1 MRRSNG
7 AAARAGTVLICAF
20 AATLSLRLTPADA
33 ADADIMLY
41 KGVDREQKLI
51 DGAKQ
56 EGEIVIYSTLIVNQ
70 ALRPIV
76 DAFQKTYPFLK
87 TSYWRA
93 TTEDIVQKS
102 LAETRANNMVGDVLE
117 GTGLGELAATANLGQ
132 PFYSPELDAYPER
145 YRDPH
150 GVWAPTRLSYYS
162 IAYNTKLVPDD
173 SAPKSYADLLDP
185 RWTGKMAWRVGT
197 GTGVELFLTSLRQA
211 WGEDKAMDYFK
222 KLAQQ
227 KIVNFASGSARTLVD
242 RVIAGDYSIAINIYA
257 HHALISEEKGAPV
270 KPKLLDPTPSSTGTM
285 VIPHGVHHPYA
296 ALLFADFLLSKQGQG
311 MMGGTEYFPVRP
323 DVPAAQQLRAVV
335 PSVAGVPENFI
346 KPDDMQNMEASSE
359 KIYDD
364 LFR

>member
-1 MRRSNG
+1 MRRSSG
-7 AAARAGTVLICAF
+7 APGRFAPMLAFVAAVTVLICDR
-20 AATLSLRLTPADA
+20 AAA
-33 ADADIMLY
+33 ADQSDIMLY
-41 KGVDREQKLI
+41 KGADRDQRLL
-51 DGAKQ
+51 DGAKK
-56 EGEIVIYSTLIVNQ
+56 EGELIIYSTLIVNQ

-76 DAFQKTYPFLK
+76 DAFQKTYPFVK

-132 PFYSPELDAYPER
+132 SFYSPELDSYPEK

-173 SAPKSYADLLDP
+173 QVPTSYEDLADPK
-185 RWTGKMAWRVGT
+185 WQGKLAWRVGT
-197 GTGVELFLTSLRQA
+197 GTGVELFFTSLRQA
-211 WGEDKAMDYFK
+211 WGEDKAMAYFR
-222 KLAQQ
+222 KLATQ

-242 RVIAGDYSIAINIYA
+242 RVIAGDYPIAINIYA

-270 KPKLLDPTPSSTGTM
+270 KPKLLDPVPSSTGTM
-285 VIPHGVHHPYA
+285 VIPHGVPHPYA
-296 ALLFADFLLSKQGQG
+296 ALLFTDFLLSKQGQS

-323 DVPAAQQLRAVV
+323 DVEAAAQLRAVV

-359 KIYDD
+359 KIYEDM
-364 LFR
+364 FR

>member
-1 MRRSNG
+1 VAATGLLWQRP
-7 AAARAGTVLICAF
+7 AAA
-20 AATLSLRLTPADA
+20 ADS
-33 ADADIMLY
+33 DNIMLY
-41 KGVDREQKLI
+41 KGADREQRLV
-51 DGAKQ
+51 DGAKK
-56 EGEIVIYSTLIVNQ
+56 EGQLVIYSTLIVNQ

-76 DAFQKTYPFLK
+76 EAFQKAYPFLK
-87 TSYWRA
+87 TTYWRA

-173 SAPKSYADLLDP
+173 KAPTSYEALADP
-185 RWTGKMAWRVGT
+185 QWKGKLAWRVGT

-211 WGEDKAMDYFK
+211 WGEDKAMAYFH
-222 KLAQQ
+222 KLASQQ
-227 KIVNFASGSARTLVD
+227 IVNFASGSARTLVD
-242 RVIAGDYSIAINIYA
+242 RVIAGEYPIAINIYA

-270 KPKLLDPTPSSTGTM
+270 KPKLLDPVPSSTGTM
-285 VIPHGVHHPYA
+285 VIPHNVPHPYA
-296 ALLFADFLLSKQGQG
+296 AMLFADFLLSKQGQS

-323 DVPAAQQLRAVV
+323 DVDAAPQLRAVV

-359 KIYDD
+359 KIYNE